1 MKNQFFKIVLLAVL
15 SFGIISFSAKNK
27 MMTAKEYTEYQR
39 KKAGKV
45 TAIIEDGFLKELE
58 RKSEITNGS

>member
-39 KKAGKV
+39 KK
-45 TAIIEDGFLKELE
+45 LE
-58 RKSEITNGS
+58 K

>member
-1 MKNQFFKIVLLAVL
+1 MKNQFFKIVLLVVL

-45 TAIIEDGFLKELE
+45 TAIIEDGFLKEL
-58 RKSEITNGS
+58 